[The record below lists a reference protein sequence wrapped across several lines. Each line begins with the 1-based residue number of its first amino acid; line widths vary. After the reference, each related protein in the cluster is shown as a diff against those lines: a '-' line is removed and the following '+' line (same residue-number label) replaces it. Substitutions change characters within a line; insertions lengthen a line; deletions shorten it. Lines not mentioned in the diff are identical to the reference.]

1 MGNHT
6 LTIKSI
12 DNITHDV
19 LRIVTNKPAG
29 FDFIP
34 GQAADISINRSGW
47 LKEERPFSFT
57 GLPTNNTLE
66 FTIKTYPT
74 EQGVTNE
81 LLYLRPRDELVLRQ
95 VYGAIAYRGEGVFI
109 AGGAGITPFISIFR
123 DLKAK
128 NAIGK
133 NRLLFANKTRADII
147 LKHEFE
153 VLLGDAF
160 TNILSDEKVDGYDFG
175 KITQAFLEANVTDFT
190 KQFYICGPP
199 PMIKEVEEQLMNLG
213 VEKEQITKEIF

>member
-12 DNITHDV
+12 DNVTHDV
-19 LRIVTNKPAG
+19 LRIITNKPAG
-29 FDFIP
+29 FEFVP
-34 GQAADISINRSGW
+34 GQAADIAINKSGW

-57 GLPTNNTLE
+57 SLPTNNTLE

-81 LLYLRPRDELVLRQ
+81 LLYLRPRDELVLHE
-95 VYGAIAYRGEGVFI
+95 VYGAIAYKGEGVFI

-123 DLKAK
+123 DLKSK

-133 NRLLFANKTRADII
+133 NMLLFANKTKADII
-147 LKHEFE
+147 LEHEFE
-153 VLLGDAF
+153 DLLGNAF
-160 TNILSDEKVDGYDFG
+160 INILSDEQVDGYSYG
-175 KITQAFLEANVTDFT
+175 KITEEFLKTTVTDFT
-190 KQFYICGPP
+190 QQFYICGPP
-199 PMIKEVEEQLMNLG
+199 PMIKEVEEQLVNLG
-213 VEKEQITKEIF
+213 VSKEHITKEIF